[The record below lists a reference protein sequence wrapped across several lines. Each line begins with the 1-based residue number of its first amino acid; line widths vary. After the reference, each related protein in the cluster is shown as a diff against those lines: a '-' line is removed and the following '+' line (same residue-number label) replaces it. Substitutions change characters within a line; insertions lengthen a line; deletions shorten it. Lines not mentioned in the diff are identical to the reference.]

1 MASNRINELARM
13 FQQRYSYISCERN
26 VLEEAAAMVSDFPDD
41 RDLTVCRTTSC
52 RRDLLTRFNYKGVVR
67 MKAILKMD
75 EGSKVIVDLLSYPP
89 ERKER
94 HGTSSRSASG
104 CK

>member
-41 RDLTVCRTTSC
+41 RALDCMQDYIMSQGL
-52 RRDLLTRFNYKGVVR
+52 
-67 MKAILKMD
+67 AD
-75 EGSKVIVDLLSYPP
+75 EVQL
-89 ERKER
+89 
-94 HGTSSRSASG
+94 
-104 CK
+104 